1 LASSR
6 SFFPLSIL
14 LVLPLVVAAQSS
26 SVYIPYSDARPIFDA
41 LRDDLLPPEFR
52 GRTPAQREATWPEW
66 VIRRDAAIRARV
78 AEGDED
84 SVINLLQFGTAFTR
98 QPRIT
103 EQQLAGVVMRKA
115 GSPDVFVPSP
125 VLKARIEDF
134 IAALAA
140 SGSST
145 LGAPGTN
152 ERLRFARSVLERRGI
167 DPATDEGRSR
177 LRRYLEERTAVV
189 GSAVHAPVLHDPAT
203 GLADQLTIFRDRGLA
218 SDTLLWINFAI
229 DQTLAEMKAAGAL
242 RPRSVRRAAIIGPG
256 LDFADKQEGYDFY
269 PPQTIQPFA
278 LIDSLGRA
286 GLAAAA
292 GVGVTAF
299 DLSPAVLGH
308 LEAARARAAMGAAY
322 TVVLP
327 RNLDQPWTADLV
339 RFRDRFG
346 DQIGKPVEAAAPPAN
361 AGRVAV
367 RGVMFPP
374 AVVRAIVPRDLNI
387 VLQRPGSESGVR
399 VTTPTP
405 DSDPGQFDLVV
416 ATNILLYY
424 DVFEQSLAAA
434 NIAAMLRPGGFL
446 LSNDRIFELPGGS
459 VASAGQTAAA
469 YMNVPGSGPRGDQ
482 VYWYQKR

>member
-1 LASSR
+1 MKK
-6 SFFPLSIL
+6 FFM
-14 LVLPLVVAAQSS
+14 LVLVPLVLTAQSS
-26 SVYIPYSDARPIFDA
+26 SEFIHYSDARPVFDA

-52 GRTPAQREATWPEW
+52 GLTPAQREAGWPEW
-66 VIRRDAAIRARV
+66 VMRRDAAIRARV

-134 IAALAA
+134 MGAIASTGA
-140 SGSST
+140 SAVAS
-145 LGAPGTN
+145 PGTN
-152 ERLRFARSVLERRGI
+152 ERLQFARRVIERRGI
-167 DPATDEGRSR
+167 NPATDEGRGR

-189 GSAVHAPVLHDPAT
+189 GSAVHAPTLHDPST

-229 DQTLAEMKAAGAL
+229 DKTLAEMKAAGAL

-256 LDFADKQEGYDFY
+256 LDVADKQEGYDFY
-269 PPQTIQPFA
+269 PQQTIQPFA

-286 GLAAAA
+286 GLASAA
-292 GVGVTAF
+292 GVGITAF
-299 DLSPAVLGH
+299 DLSPAVLAH
-308 LEAARARAAMGAAY
+308 LEAARARAAMGTAY

-327 RNLDQPWTADLV
+327 RNLDQPWTADLAS
-339 RFRDRFG
+339 FRDRFG
-346 DQIGKPVEAAAPPAN
+346 DQIGKPVEAAAPPSN

-374 AVVRAIVPRDLNI
+374 AVVRAIIPRDLNI
-387 VLQRPGSESGVR
+387 VLQRPGSESGAS

-405 DSDPGQFDLVV
+405 DSDSGQFDLVV

-446 LSNDRIFELPGGS
+446 LSNDRIFELPGGP

-469 YMNVPGSGPRGDQ
+469 YMNVPGGGPRGDQ